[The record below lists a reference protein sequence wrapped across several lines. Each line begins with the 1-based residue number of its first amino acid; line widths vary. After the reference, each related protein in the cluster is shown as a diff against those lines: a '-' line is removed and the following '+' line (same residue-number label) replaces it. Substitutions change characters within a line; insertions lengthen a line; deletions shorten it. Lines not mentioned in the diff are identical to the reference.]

1 MTGADVTNGALPAA
15 PMDVQVVTKT
25 AEGNRVPPH
34 SLDAEEALLGA
45 SMLSTDA
52 LEVAATEVESED
64 FYLPSHRAIHSTLR
78 SLWESGI
85 VRPDPVLVADELAA
99 QGVLD
104 AVGGPSALLAIQAMT
119 PSTVNASRYA
129 QIVVETATLRRLVRT
144 AWEIG
149 QLAYDHPGNVAE
161 AVDQARHMIGTVEL
175 PVNGGIPSIDVAT
188 FLEVEDRY
196 DWLVPGLLERRDRV
210 IITGGEGNGK
220 STLLRQLAVML
231 AAGMHPFRFYHTQ
244 PVRVLIVDVENSPAQ
259 IRRALEP
266 LIKVASRRE
275 TWNPD
280 NLRIEVRSEGLD
292 LTQRH
297 DARWLMERV
306 ASNRPDVLLTG
317 PIYKLMTG
325 NPIDEEPA
333 RKVARLFDML
343 RAKYDVTCVLEAHAA
358 KASNG
363 APRNLAPYGAS
374 LWLRWPEF
382 GYGMR
387 PDADAGHID
396 GRPAAVFWEPW
407 RGARDQRE
415 WPARL
420 SSDGQEFWPWR
431 DSAHR
436 PGAVQEPGWQPPQQ
450 EPLHDGADAWDAPP
464 LDAPADRW

>member
-1 MTGADVTNGALPAA
+1 MSNQPLSAA
-15 PMDVQVVTKT
+15 PMDAPVVEAAAK
-25 AEGNRVPPH
+25 GGRVPPH

-45 SMLSTDA
+45 AMLSTDA
-52 LEVAATEVESED
+52 LETAATEVESED
-64 FYLPSHRAIHSTLR
+64 FYLPSHQAIHTTLR
-78 SLWESGI
+78 KLWESGI
-85 VRPDPVLVADELAA
+85 VRPDPVLVADELSA
-99 QGVLD
+99 QNLLEQ
-104 AVGGPSALLAIQAMT
+104 VGGTAQLQAIQAMT
-119 PSTVNASRYA
+119 PSTSNSSRYA
-129 QIVVETATLRRLVRT
+129 QIVVEMATLRRLLR
-144 AWEIG
+144 ASWEIG
-149 QLAYDHPGNVAE
+149 QLAFDHQGNVAE
-161 AVDQARHMIGTVEL
+161 TVDLARHMIGQVEL
-175 PVNGGIPSIDVAT
+175 PVNGGIPSADVAR
-188 FLEVEDRY
+188 FLEVEDKY

-210 IITGGEGNGK
+210 IVTGGEGNGK

-231 AAGMHPFRFYHTQ
+231 AAGMHPFRFYHTD
-244 PVRVLIVDVENSPAQ
+244 PVRVLVVDVENSPAQ
-259 IRRALEP
+259 IRRAIEP
-266 LIKVASRRE
+266 LVKTASRRE
-275 TWNPD
+275 SWNPD

-306 ASNRPDVLLTG
+306 AANRPDVLLTG

-343 RAKYDVTCVLEAHAA
+343 RAKYDVTCILEAHAA
-358 KASNG
+358 KAANG

-387 PDADAGHID
+387 PDTDAGHID

-420 SSDGQEFWPWR
+420 SSDGAEFWPWR

-436 PGAVQEPGWQPPQQ
+436 PGNAPQEPGWTPPEPPPLYEDQPPP
-450 EPLHDGADAWDAPP
+450 EMW
-464 LDAPADRW
+464 